1 MLNVP
6 IHEMMEAKVITAGE
20 EDLLSIAEEKMRK
33 FGIRHLPVVDSHGR
47 LVGLF
52 TQRDLLRILPS
63 RIKEEDPVNG
73 EILQRH
79 SLRDVM
85 SRNVEA
91 LAPNDTISKAVA
103 LMWDKKFGCVPIVDG
118 DRRVVGIITAI
129 DILHFV
135 VHFLK

>member
-6 IHEMMEAKVITAGE
+6 IHEMMEDEVITAE
-20 EDLLSIAEEKMRK
+20 EDDLLSVAEEKMRK
-33 FGIRHLPVVDSHGR
+33 HGIRHLPVVDRDGR

-63 RIKEEDPVNG
+63 RLKEDDPIDL
-73 EILQRH
+73 EILWRH
-79 SLRDVM
+79 SMKKVM

-91 LAPNDTISKAVA
+91 LSPNDTISKAVA
-103 LMWDKKFGCVPIVDG
+103 LMWDKKYGCVPIVDE
-118 DRRVVGIITAI
+118 DRRVVGILTAI
-129 DILHFV
+129 DILQFA